1 MAMATSTFSPRPASL
16 KPLRA
21 GAKPQTHLHLHLLP
35 FPRLHAGHRG
45 TCLGRAAAGE
55 APVEVAPPSEPEAE
69 QPTPT
74 AASNGSAVKA
84 IEAPPPPP
92 PPAKPVD
99 AAAAAAV
106 AAPVSA
112 FRDARWVNGTW
123 DLTKFEKGGVVDW
136 DAVIDAGEAPI
147 PFY

>member
-16 KPLRA
+16 RPLRA
-21 GAKPQTHLHLHLLP
+21 GAKPQTHRHLHLLP
-35 FPRLHAGHRG
+35 FPRLRAGRRG
-45 TCLGRAAAGE
+45 TRLGRAAAGE
-55 APVEVAPPSEPEAE
+55 APPVEVAPPSEPEAE
-69 QPTPT
+69 QPAPA

-84 IEAPPPPP
+84 VEAPP
-92 PPAKPVD
+92 PPAKPVE
-99 AAAAAAV
+99 AAAAAP
-106 AAPVSA
+106 PVPA

-136 DAVIDAGEAPI
+136 DAVIDAGEPPI